1 MKVRL
6 KEVGFYEGAIEEV
19 GFYEGA
25 YNFGFF
31 QKQNIVTTATSSDKF
46 LLQKTKKLKQKTE

>member
-31 QKQNIVTTATSSDKF
+31 QK
-46 LLQKTKKLKQKTE
+46 